1 MQSTIP
7 QFKEYHTPDVDM
19 TTPDSNSGSSEK
31 RKQSN
36 RVSDEEHLLMRDI
49 TNDTNNNPDAN

>member
-7 QFKEYHTPDVDM
+7 QFKEYRNPDEDM
-19 TTPDSNSGSSEK
+19 TTPESNTGSSEK

-36 RVSDEEHLLMRDI
+36 RVTDEEHLPMRDI
-49 TNDTNNNPDAN
+49 TNDTNDNPNEN